1 MQTGTEDDG
10 IEQVDGENSVN
21 RRTFVQG
28 VGMLPLSTSLLD
40 NEEARQQLD
49 LGNSAHGSGRTRRF
63 TIHAIEVDIVYN
75 RFGLHQPNGVMYVL
89 DENLD
94 AVREASG
101 ETPDDASRWSKTR
114 QRARNS
120 VAIRTKTTA
129 RSTPRSSSRWSFG
142 RTKATRSRSGSS
154 ITLDRQASIHQT
166 ALPYNVQT
174 SDGMA
179 AVGLN
184 PDTTAKPGNGPV
196 PLGGHTYGHPLLYDG
211 ANQAVD
217 SANEPPEEANLLS
230 RGLFGAIAVE
240 PPGATWSDPE
250 TGGELHSGTK
260 AVIDDPNGLGTTYRE
275 FVPFYHTPEG
285 IEPEVQWP
293 STGEEQTIHAIN
305 YRADPLGQRDDEFY
319 NSWTNGDPGGGDN
332 VFPAYKGDPIKYTF
346 VGASLEENHVHHHQH
361 RWKEEVPR
369 TAADTIDSQTIGLGD
384 TLDDAYLVAGHGPQ
398 TNRPGLSFSEA
409 FEVGAGYNHGS
420 AGDVLFH
427 CHLFPITPK
436 GCGLSCVYSTRCN
449 RASSRW
455 RTPADSSKGSDA
467 PGYPELVADAIKEV
481 EGVDDPIGH
490 LAPKPP
496 LSSVNNPREPTD
508 GAKRSVTTSSPEHR
522 TQIPAPTP
530 SRNGFS
536 NTPSR

>member
-1 MQTGTEDDG
+1 VAEHWRGTDD
-10 IEQVDGENSVN
+10 S
-21 RRTFVQG
+21 
-28 VGMLPLSTSLLD
+28 
-40 NEEARQQLD
+40 
-49 LGNSAHGSGRTRRF
+49 
-63 TIHAIEVDIVYN
+63 
-75 RFGLHQPNGVMYVL
+75 
-89 DENLD
+89 
-94 AVREASG
+94 
-101 ETPDDASRWSKTR
+101 
-114 QRARNS
+114 
-120 VAIRTKTTA
+120 
-129 RSTPRSSSRWSFG
+129 
-142 RTKATRSRSGSS
+142 
-154 ITLDRQASIHQT
+154 
-166 ALPYNVQT
+166 
-174 SDGMA
+174 
-179 AVGLN
+179 
-184 PDTTAKPGNGPV
+184 
-196 PLGGHTYGHPLLYDG
+196 
-211 ANQAVD
+211 
-217 SANEPPEEANLLS
+217 
-230 RGLFGAIAVE
+230 
-240 PPGATWSDPE
+240 
-250 TGGELHSGTK
+250 
-260 AVIDDPNGLGTTYRE
+260 
-275 FVPFYHTPEG
+275 
-285 IEPEVQWP
+285 
-293 STGEEQTIHAIN
+293 AIN

-346 VGASLEENHVHHHQH
+346 VGASLEENHVHHLHQH

-384 TLDDAYLVAGHGPQ
+384 TFDAYLVAGHGPQ

-455 RTPADSSKGSDA
+455 RTPADSSKRIRRTRVSRA
-467 PGYPELVADAIKEV
+467 RRRRAIKEV

-508 GAKRSVTTSSPEHR
+508 VERQAFGDDIVPGAPYAD
-522 TQIPAPTP
+522 PAPTP